1 MIKSVTIDFHTEKSI
16 SIISD
21 ARLEAILV
29 SVSENTTDII
39 VSNISFKTVEEI
51 KLLFKG
57 HKALKIVDLPRGDIV
72 VKVENKQITQTVI
85 KHHYNVTS
93 N

>member
-21 ARLEAILV
+21 ASLEAILV

-85 KHHYNVTS
+85 KHHL
-93 N
+93 

>member
-29 SVSENTTDII
+29 SISENTTDII

-85 KHHYNVTS
+85 KHHL
-93 N
+93 

>member
-29 SVSENTTDII
+29 SASENTTDII

-85 KHHYNVTS
+85 KHHL
-93 N
+93 

>member
-1 MIKSVTIDFHTEKSI
+1 MIKSVTIDFHIEKSI

-21 ARLEAILV
+21 ARLQAILV

-39 VSNISFKTVEEI
+39 VSNISLATVEEI
-51 KLLFKG
+51 KLLFKE

-72 VKVENKQITQTVI
+72 IKVENKQITQTVI
-85 KHHYNVTS
+85 KHHL
-93 N
+93 

>member
-29 SVSENTTDII
+29 SVLENTTDII

-85 KHHYNVTS
+85 KHHL
-93 N
+93 

>member
-21 ARLEAILV
+21 ARLEAILI
-29 SVSENTTDII
+29 SISENTTDII
-39 VSNISFKTVEEI
+39 ISNISFKTVEEI

-85 KHHYNVTS
+85 KHHL
-93 N
+93 

>member
-29 SVSENTTDII
+29 SVSENTTYII

-85 KHHYNVTS
+85 KHHL
-93 N
+93 

>member
-72 VKVENKQITQTVI
+72 IKVENKQITQTVI
-85 KHHYNVTS
+85 KHYL
-93 N
+93 

>member
-85 KHHYNVTS
+85 KYHL
-93 N
+93 

>member
-1 MIKSVTIDFHTEKSI
+1 MIKSVTIDFHIEKSI

-21 ARLEAILV
+21 ARLQAILV

-39 VSNISFKTVEEI
+39 VSDISLETVEEI

-72 VKVENKQITQTVI
+72 IKVENKQITQTVI
-85 KHHYNVTS
+85 KHHL
-93 N
+93 

>member
-21 ARLEAILV
+21 ARLEAILI

-39 VSNISFKTVEEI
+39 ISNISFKTVEEI

-72 VKVENKQITQTVI
+72 VKVENQQILQTTI
-85 KHHYNVTS
+85 KHQL
-93 N
+93 

>member
-1 MIKSVTIDFHTEKSI
+1 MIKSVIIDFHTEKSI

-85 KHHYNVTS
+85 KHHL
-93 N
+93 

>member
-21 ARLEAILV
+21 ARLKAILV

-85 KHHYNVTS
+85 KHHL
-93 N
+93 

>member
-1 MIKSVTIDFHTEKSI
+1 MIKSVTIDFHIEKSI

-29 SVSENTTDII
+29 SISENTTDII
-39 VSNISFKTVEEI
+39 VSNILLKTVEEI

-57 HKALKIVDLPRGDIV
+57 HKALKIVDLPCGDIV
-72 VKVENKQITQTVI
+72 IKVENKQITQTVI
-85 KHHYNVTS
+85 KHHL
-93 N
+93 

>member
-51 KLLFKG
+51 KLLFKE

-85 KHHYNVTS
+85 KHHL
-93 N
+93 

>member
-1 MIKSVTIDFHTEKSI
+1 MIKSVTIDFHIEKSI

-21 ARLEAILV
+21 ARLQAILV

-39 VSNISFKTVEEI
+39 VSNISLATVEEI

-72 VKVENKQITQTVI
+72 IKVENKQITQTVI
-85 KHHYNVTS
+85 KHHL
-93 N
+93 

>member
-72 VKVENKQITQTVI
+72 IKVENKQITQTVI
-85 KHHYNVTS
+85 KHHL
-93 N
+93 

>member
-1 MIKSVTIDFHTEKSI
+1 MIKSVTIDFHIEKSI

-21 ARLEAILV
+21 ARLQAILV

-39 VSNISFKTVEEI
+39 VSNISLETVEEI

-72 VKVENKQITQTVI
+72 IKVENKQITQTVI
-85 KHHYNVTS
+85 KHHL
-93 N
+93 

>member
-21 ARLEAILV
+21 VRLEAILV

-72 VKVENKQITQTVI
+72 VKVENKQIT
-85 KHHYNVTS
+85 
-93 N
+93 

>member
-57 HKALKIVDLPRGDIV
+57 HKALKIIDLPRGDIV

-85 KHHYNVTS
+85 KHHL
-93 N
+93 

>member
-39 VSNISFKTVEEI
+39 VSNISFKTIEEI

-85 KHHYNVTS
+85 KHHL
-93 N
+93 

>member
-1 MIKSVTIDFHTEKSI
+1 MIKSVTIDFHIEKSI

-21 ARLEAILV
+21 ARLQAILV

-39 VSNISFKTVEEI
+39 VSNISLETVEEI

-72 VKVENKQITQTVI
+72 IKVKNKQIIQTVI
-85 KHHYNVTS
+85 KHHL
-93 N
+93 

>member
-29 SVSENTTDII
+29 SVSENTTNII

-85 KHHYNVTS
+85 KHHL
-93 N
+93 

>member
-39 VSNISFKTVEEI
+39 VSNISFKTVKEI

-85 KHHYNVTS
+85 KHHL
-93 N
+93 

>member
-72 VKVENKQITQTVI
+72 VKVENKQITQTVM
-85 KHHYNVTS
+85 KHHL
-93 N
+93 

>member
-21 ARLEAILV
+21 TRLEAILV
-29 SVSENTTDII
+29 LVSENTTDII
-39 VSNISFKTVEEI
+39 VSNVSFKTVEKI

-57 HKALKIVDLPRGDIV
+57 HKALKIVDLPRGNIV

-85 KHHYNVTS
+85 KHYL
-93 N
+93 

>member
-21 ARLEAILV
+21 ARLEAILIL
-29 SVSENTTDII
+29 VSENTTDII
-39 VSNISFKTVEEI
+39 ISNISFKTVEEI

-85 KHHYNVTS
+85 KHHL
-93 N
+93 

>member
-57 HKALKIVDLPRGDIV
+57 HKALKIVDLPHGDIV

-85 KHHYNVTS
+85 KHHL
-93 N
+93 

>member
-1 MIKSVTIDFHTEKSI
+1 MIKSVTIGFHTEKSI

-85 KHHYNVTS
+85 KHHL
-93 N
+93 

>member
-72 VKVENKQITQTVI
+72 VKFTF
-85 KHHYNVTS
+85 
-93 N
+93 

>member
-21 ARLEAILV
+21 ARLEAILIL
-29 SVSENTTDII
+29 VSENTTDII
-39 VSNISFKTVEEI
+39 ISNISFKTVEEI

-57 HKALKIVDLPRGDIV
+57 HKALKIVDLPRGNIV

-85 KHHYNVTS
+85 KHHL
-93 N
+93 